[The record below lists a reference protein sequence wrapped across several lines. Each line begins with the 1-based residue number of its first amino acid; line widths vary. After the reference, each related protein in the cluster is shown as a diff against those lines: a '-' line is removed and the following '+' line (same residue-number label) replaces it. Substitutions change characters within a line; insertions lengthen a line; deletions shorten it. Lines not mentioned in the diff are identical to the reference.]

1 MIHEIYVTASEYGP
15 IHAGTETGLIVD
27 AARLVNVG
35 DYLRVHELTE
45 PVVTPLGH
53 HATYYPVFTG
63 RKRLV
68 EVKALERVDG
78 SDMIVC
84 EIEILIKG
92 VG

>member
-1 MIHEIYVTASEYGP
+1 MIHEIYLTADEYGQL
-15 IHAGTETGLIVD
+15 HAGTETGLIVD
-27 AARLVNVG
+27 AAQLINVG
-35 DYLRVHELTE
+35 DYLRVHELTD
-45 PVVTPLGH
+45 PVVAPPGH
-53 HATYYPVFTG
+53 APFYPIFTG

>member
-1 MIHEIYVTASEYGP
+1 MIHEIHIKASEYGP
-15 IHAGTETGLIVD
+15 LHAGTETGLIVD
-27 AARLVNVG
+27 AAQLINVG
-35 DYLRVHELTE
+35 DYLRVHELTD
-45 PVVTPLGH
+45 PVVAPRG
-53 HATYYPVFTG
+53 HATFYPIFTG

-68 EVKALERVDG
+68 EVKALERADG